1 MTPLDLAKAPPRSP
15 QAELRGL
22 CMLPRMIDIARAKLP
37 GGNVGDYQIGRDK
50 TLSAA
55 VLDGFGISAG
65 QFVNIVRDARTDED
79 VAEHLWVAG
88 NARPK
93 ALTARLRRV
102 TVADIAADRRPDFER
117 LYGTNH
123 PADQFVFDVL
133 EADDAQAFPPPT

>member
-15 QAELRGL
+15 QEELRGL

-55 VLDGFGISAG
+55 VLDAFGISAG

-79 VAEHLWVAG
+79 VARTSLG
-88 NARPK
+88 
-93 ALTARLRRV
+93 RRKRS
-102 TVADIAADRRPDFER
+102 TKSADRAAAAS
-117 LYGTNH
+117 YGRRH
-123 PADQFVFDVL
+123 RS
-133 EADDAQAFPPPT
+133 

>member
-1 MTPLDLAKAPPRSP
+1 
-15 QAELRGL
+15 
-22 CMLPRMIDIARAKLP
+22 MLPRMIDIARAKLP
-37 GGNVGDYQIGRDK
+37 DGNVGDYQIGRDK

-55 VLDGFGISAG
+55 VLDAFGISAG

-117 LYGTNH
+117 LYGTN
-123 PADQFVFDVL
+123 PMTKGRRSVGKMVWRQRTL
-133 EADDAQAFPPPT
+133 SLNTMCSDAVTEPRAG

>member
-55 VLDGFGISAG
+55 VLDAFGISAG
-65 QFVNIVRDARTDED
+65 QFVNIVRDARTDS
-79 VAEHLWVAG
+79 A
-88 NARPK
+88 
-93 ALTARLRRV
+93 
-102 TVADIAADRRPDFER
+102 
-117 LYGTNH
+117 
-123 PADQFVFDVL
+123 
-133 EADDAQAFPPPT
+133 PTSSDCMVRIIRQISSFLMF